1 MPIASFISLKCFVAW
16 REVQEMHA
24 RHESQQGAS
33 KACVCVCMCVVNVC
47 VCVSIVW
54 VRD

>member
-16 REVQEMHA
+16 RELQEMHA
-24 RHESQQGAS
+24 RHESQQGVS
-33 KACVCVCMCVVNVC
+33 KVCVYVS